1 MDTATDDRGKILEET
16 LKDLHSNE
24 TFERALGR
32 ILRRHGKGYEEY
44 VEIMGSVR
52 TQAERENI
60 ELLEAA
66 RRLSSDG

>member
-1 MDTATDDRGKILEET
+1 MAEVDHGTILQEA

-32 ILRRHGKGYEEY
+32 ILRRHGKGYEAY

-52 TQAERENI
+52 DQAKRDGI

-66 RRLSSDG
+66 RRQSSDG

>member
-1 MDTATDDRGKILEET
+1 MAKADHETILHEA

-32 ILRRHGKGYEEY
+32 TLRRHGKGYEEY

-52 TQAERENI
+52 AQAKRDEI

-66 RRLSSDG
+66 RRQSSDG

>member
-1 MDTATDDRGKILEET
+1 MTEADRGSVLREA
-16 LKDLHSNE
+16 LKDLHKNE

-44 VEIMGSVR
+44 VEIIGAVR
-52 TQAERENI
+52 AQAKREGI

-66 RRLSSDG
+66 RRQALDG

>member
-1 MDTATDDRGKILEET
+1 MTEVDRETVLQET
-16 LKDLHSNE
+16 LRDLHKNE

-44 VEIMGSVR
+44 VEIMGAVR
-52 TQAERENI
+52 NQAEREGI

-66 RRLSSDG
+66 RKQASDG